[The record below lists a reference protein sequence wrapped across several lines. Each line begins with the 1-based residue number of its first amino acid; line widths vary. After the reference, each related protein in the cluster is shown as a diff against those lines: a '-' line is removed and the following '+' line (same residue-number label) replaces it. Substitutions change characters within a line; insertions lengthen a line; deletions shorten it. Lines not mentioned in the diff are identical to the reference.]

1 MKKLLNVD
9 YLAETIIRYRPLCII
24 ISILILAGLAQG
36 LSKINF
42 NPDIN
47 AFFPEN
53 DTLTTSHLSIEDTYS
68 SMDNAVIGIGVKEGT
83 VFTNEVL
90 SLIEDLTER
99 AWKTPHS
106 LRVDSLSNYSYVS
119 ADGDDLY
126 IEPFLEGSSTY
137 DLKTL
142 KEKELIIEE
151 EELAYGAIISK
162 DKKTSLINIVFDPPR
177 KDIEAEYQESLNYV
191 LGFLEEARK
200 NHPEVDLIISGIV
213 YMEYQSPMLLKAQM
227 PKLMPTAIL
236 VILLTLFLLLRSL
249 VAVAGSFLVILMS
262 VVSAMGSI
270 GFMSGDIAQPFIMV
284 PILIATLAV
293 ADCVHL
299 FTLYFQNLDSSRK
312 SKEAMLESLKLNLQP
327 LFLTSLTT
335 AIGFLSLNLA
345 PVEPLRGIGNGVAVG
360 VFLAFIFTVLLLA
373 PIVSYFNVKQ
383 SKNINFQKNIA
394 RKLGRFSIKNYKR
407 LLVIVPVISCFL
419 MAFIPL
425 NKTND
430 NPLEFYSERY
440 TTSAADSKW
449 ISQRIGGTFPVS
461 YELNSQG
468 IVSDP
473 EFLREVDKFSEWLAS
488 NKEVL
493 HVSSLSKIMKNLN
506 KTLHG
511 KQEEWNIIPTEP
523 DLSAQYLFFYEM
535 SLPYGLDLTNSISQ
549 NKESIKL
556 VASLK
561 ELGSL
566 EYREFAKRVENYASQ
581 NMPEDMV
588 SIGTGTR
595 PIFAFMS
602 NMLITQLTYALGIGI
617 VLITATIILFFRSLR
632 YGMLT
637 SVTNLLPIGVAFG
650 IWAIVSG
657 EISMLVGIGMGT
669 TLGIIVDFT
678 VHFLSKYLH
687 ARRQKNLSAEE
698 AVEYAFETVGFAL
711 IITSFSLIL
720 GFLVLLQAFFIPIH
734 GFVLFSSIAFLS
746 ALIIDLLLFPA
757 LLITWDKR
765 YKLLTL

>member
-1 MKKLLNVD
+1 MKKLLNVN

-24 ISILILAGLAQG
+24 ISLLILAGLAQG

-47 AFFPEN
+47 VFFPEN

-90 SLIEDLTER
+90 SLIEDLTEK

-602 NMLITQLTYALGIGI
+602 NMLITQLIYALGIGI

-765 YKLLTL
+765 YNY

>member
-1 MKKLLNVD
+1 
-9 YLAETIIRYRPLCII
+9 
-24 ISILILAGLAQG
+24 
-36 LSKINF
+36 
-42 NPDIN
+42 
-47 AFFPEN
+47 
-53 DTLTTSHLSIEDTYS
+53 
-68 SMDNAVIGIGVKEGT
+68 MDNAVIGIGVKEGT
-83 VFTNEVL
+83 VFTNEIL
-90 SLIEDLTER
+90 SLIEDLTEK

-126 IEPFLEGSSTY
+126 IEPFIEGSSAY
-137 DLKTL
+137 SLKTL

-177 KDIEAEYQESLNYV
+177 KDIESEYQESLNYV

-249 VAVAGSFLVILMS
+249 VAVAGSFLVILIS

-299 FTLYFQNLDSSRK
+299 FTLYFQNLDSSRR

-394 RKLGRFSIKNYKR
+394 RKLSRFSIKNYKR

-425 NKTND
+425 NNTND

-468 IVSDP
+468 MVSDP

-506 KTLHG
+506 KTFHG
-511 KQEEWNIIPTEP
+511 KQEEWNVIPTES

-535 SLPYGLDLTNSISQ
+535 SLPYGLDLNNSISQ
-549 NKESIKL
+549 NKKSTKL

-566 EYREFAKRVENYASQ
+566 EYREFAQRVENYASQ
-581 NMPEDMV
+581 NMPKDMV

-595 PIFAFMS
+595 PIFAFLS

-765 YKLLTL
+765 YNY

>member
-1 MKKLLNVD
+1 
-9 YLAETIIRYRPLCII
+9 
-24 ISILILAGLAQG
+24 LAQG

-511 KQEEWNIIPTEP
+511 KQDEWNIIPTEP

-602 NMLITQLTYALGIGI
+602 NMLITQLIYALGIGI

-765 YKLLTL
+765 YNY

>member
-602 NMLITQLTYALGIGI
+602 NMLITQLIYALGIGI

-765 YKLLTL
+765 YNH

>member
-1 MKKLLNVD
+1 MKKLLNVN

-24 ISILILAGLAQG
+24 ISLLILAGLAQG

-47 AFFPEN
+47 VFFPEN

-90 SLIEDLTER
+90 SLIEDLTEK

-177 KDIEAEYQESLNYV
+177 KDIESEYQESLNYV

-602 NMLITQLTYALGIGI
+602 NMLITQLIYALGIGI

-765 YKLLTL
+765 YNY

>member
-1 MKKLLNVD
+1 MKKLLNVN

-24 ISILILAGLAQG
+24 ISLLILAGLAQG

-47 AFFPEN
+47 VFFPEN

-90 SLIEDLTER
+90 SLIEDLTEK

-566 EYREFAKRVENYASQ
+566 EYREFAKKVENYASQ

-765 YKLLTL
+765 YNY

>member
-1 MKKLLNVD
+1 MKKLLNVN

-90 SLIEDLTER
+90 SLIEDLTEK

-566 EYREFAKRVENYASQ
+566 EYREFAKKVENYASQ

-765 YKLLTL
+765 YNH

>member
-24 ISILILAGLAQG
+24 ISLLILAGLAQG

-687 ARRQKNLSAEE
+687 ARRQKNFSAEE

-765 YKLLTL
+765 YNY

>member
-394 RKLGRFSIKNYKR
+394 RKLGRFSIKNYKK

-461 YELNSQG
+461 YELYSQG

-566 EYREFAKRVENYASQ
+566 EYREFAKKVENYASQ

-765 YKLLTL
+765 YNH

>member
-1 MKKLLNVD
+1 MKKLLSVN

-24 ISILILAGLAQG
+24 ISLLILAGLAQG

-47 AFFPEN
+47 VFFPEN

-191 LGFLEEARK
+191 LGFIEEARK

-602 NMLITQLTYALGIGI
+602 NMLITQLIYALGIGI

-765 YKLLTL
+765 YNY

>member
-1 MKKLLNVD
+1 MKKLLNVN

-24 ISILILAGLAQG
+24 ISLLILAGLAQG

-394 RKLGRFSIKNYKR
+394 RKLGKFSIKNYKR

-765 YKLLTL
+765 YNH

>member
-1 MKKLLNVD
+1 MKKLVD
-9 YLAETIIRYRPLCII
+9 VNFLAESIIRYRPVCII
-24 ISILILAGLAQG
+24 ISLLIVVGLAQG

-53 DTLTTSHLSIEDTYS
+53 DALTTSHLKIEDTYS
-68 SMDNAVIGIGVKEGT
+68 SMDNVVIGIGVKEGT
-83 VFTNEVL
+83 IFTNEIL
-90 SLIEDLTER
+90 TLIEDLTEK

-126 IEPFLEGSSTY
+126 IEPFIEGSNTY
-137 DLKTL
+137 NLKTL
-142 KEKELIIEE
+142 KEKELIIEG

-177 KDIEAEYQESLNYV
+177 NDIESEYQESLNYV
-191 LGFLEEARK
+191 LDFLEEARK
-200 NHPEVDLIISGIV
+200 KHPEVDLIISGIV

-227 PKLMPTAIL
+227 PKLMPSAIL
-236 VILLTLFLLLRSL
+236 IILVTLFLLLRSL
-249 VAVAGSFLVILMS
+249 VAVTGSFVVILVS
-262 VVSAMGSI
+262 VLSAMGSI

-299 FTLYFQNLDSSRK
+299 FSLYFQNLDSSK
-312 SKEAMLESLKLNLQP
+312 ESKEAMLKSLKLNLQP

-383 SKNINFQKNIA
+383 SKTINFQRNFA
-394 RKLGRFSIKNYKR
+394 RSMGLFSIKNYKK
-407 LLVIVPVISCFL
+407 LLIIVPAVSCL
-419 MAFIPL
+419 LLTFIPL

-461 YELNSQG
+461 YELNSKG
-468 IVSDP
+468 KVSDP
-473 EFLREVDKFSEWLAS
+473 EFLREVDKFSNWLDS
-488 NKEVL
+488 NNEVL
-493 HVSSLSKIMKNLN
+493 HVNSLSKIMKNLN

-511 KQEEWNIIPTEP
+511 KEEEWNVIPKEP

-549 NKESIKL
+549 NKESIKI

-566 EYREFAKRVENYASQ
+566 EYRKFDQRVNNYVSD
-581 NMPEDMV
+581 NLPEDMV

-602 NMLITQLTYALGIGI
+602 NLLITQLIYALGIGI
-617 VLITATIILFFRSLR
+617 VLITTTIILFFRSFK
-632 YGMLT
+632 YGILT
-637 SVTNLLPIGVAFG
+637 SVTNVLPVGVAFG
-650 IWAIVSG
+650 VWAIVSG

-687 ARRQKNLSAEE
+687 ARRQKNLGAEE
-698 AVEYAFETVGFAL
+698 AAEYAFETVGFAL
-711 IITSFSLIL
+711 LITSLSLIA

-765 YKLLTL
+765 YN

>member
-1 MKKLLNVD
+1 
-9 YLAETIIRYRPLCII
+9 
-24 ISILILAGLAQG
+24 
-36 LSKINF
+36 
-42 NPDIN
+42 
-47 AFFPEN
+47 
-53 DTLTTSHLSIEDTYS
+53 
-68 SMDNAVIGIGVKEGT
+68 
-83 VFTNEVL
+83 
-90 SLIEDLTER
+90 
-99 AWKTPHS
+99 
-106 LRVDSLSNYSYVS
+106 
-119 ADGDDLY
+119 
-126 IEPFLEGSSTY
+126 
-137 DLKTL
+137 
-142 KEKELIIEE
+142 
-151 EELAYGAIISK
+151 
-162 DKKTSLINIVFDPPR
+162 
-177 KDIEAEYQESLNYV
+177 
-191 LGFLEEARK
+191 
-200 NHPEVDLIISGIV
+200 
-213 YMEYQSPMLLKAQM
+213 
-227 PKLMPTAIL
+227 MPTAIL

-602 NMLITQLTYALGIGI
+602 NMLITQLIYALGIGI

-734 GFVLFSSIAFLS
+734 GYVLFSSIAFLS

-765 YKLLTL
+765 YNY

>member
-1 MKKLLNVD
+1 MKKLLNANC
-9 YLAETIIRYRPLCII
+9 LAETIIRYRPLCII
-24 ISILILAGLAQG
+24 ISLLILAGLAQG

-47 AFFPEN
+47 VFFPEN
-53 DTLTTSHLSIEDTYS
+53 DPLTTSHLNIEDTYS

-83 VFTNEVL
+83 VFSNEVL
-90 SLIEDLTER
+90 SLIEDLTEK

-126 IEPFLEGSSTY
+126 IEPFIEGSSAY
-137 DLKTL
+137 SLKTL

-177 KDIEAEYQESLNYV
+177 KDIESEYQESLNYV
-191 LGFLEEARK
+191 LDFLEESRK

-249 VAVAGSFLVILMS
+249 VAVAGSFLVILIS

-270 GFMSGDIAQPFIMV
+270 GFMSGDITQPFIMV

-299 FTLYFQNLDSSRK
+299 FTLYFQNLDSSRR

-373 PIVSYFNVKQ
+373 PIVSYFNVRQ
-383 SKNINFQKNIA
+383 SKNINFQKYIA
-394 RKLGRFSIKNYKR
+394 RKLSRFSIKNYKR

-425 NKTND
+425 NNTND

-468 IVSDP
+468 MVSDP

-506 KTLHG
+506 KTFHG
-511 KQEEWNIIPTEP
+511 KQEKWNVIPTES

-535 SLPYGLDLTNSISQ
+535 SLPYGLDLNNSISQ
-549 NKESIKL
+549 NKKSTKL

-566 EYREFAKRVENYASQ
+566 EYREFAQRVENYASQ
-581 NMPEDMV
+581 NMPKDMV

-595 PIFAFMS
+595 PIFAFLS
-602 NMLITQLTYALGIGI
+602 NMLITQLIYALGIGI

-765 YKLLTL
+765 YNY

>member
-1 MKKLLNVD
+1 MKKLLNVN

-24 ISILILAGLAQG
+24 ISLLILAGLAQG

-461 YELNSQG
+461 YELYSQG

-765 YKLLTL
+765 YNY

>member
-394 RKLGRFSIKNYKR
+394 RKLGKFSIKNYKR

-602 NMLITQLTYALGIGI
+602 NMLITQLIYALGIGI

-765 YKLLTL
+765 YNH

>member
-1 MKKLLNVD
+1 MKKLLNVN

-53 DTLTTSHLSIEDTYS
+53 DTLTTSHLNIEDTYS

-461 YELNSQG
+461 YELYSQG

-650 IWAIVSG
+650 IWAIFSG

-765 YKLLTL
+765 YNY

>member
-1 MKKLLNVD
+1 MKKLLNVN

-24 ISILILAGLAQG
+24 ISLLILAGLAQG

-90 SLIEDLTER
+90 SLIEDLTEK

-602 NMLITQLTYALGIGI
+602 NMLITQLIYALGIGI

-765 YKLLTL
+765 YNY

>member
-1 MKKLLNVD
+1 MKKLLNVN

-24 ISILILAGLAQG
+24 ISLLILAGLAQG

-47 AFFPEN
+47 VFFPEN

-90 SLIEDLTER
+90 SLIEDLTEK

-191 LGFLEEARK
+191 LSFLEEARK

-299 FTLYFQNLDSSRK
+299 FTLYFQNLDSSKK

-602 NMLITQLTYALGIGI
+602 NMLITQLIYALGIGI

-765 YKLLTL
+765 YNY

>member
-36 LSKINF
+36 LSKISF

-419 MAFIPL
+419 IAFIPL

-473 EFLREVDKFSEWLAS
+473 KFLREVDKFSEWLAS

-566 EYREFAKRVENYASQ
+566 EYREFAKKVENYASQ

-602 NMLITQLTYALGIGI
+602 NMLITQLIYALGIGI

-765 YKLLTL
+765 YNY

>member
-1 MKKLLNVD
+1 MKKLLNVN

-137 DLKTL
+137 DLNTL

-270 GFMSGDIAQPFIMV
+270 GFMSGDITQPFIMV

-461 YELNSQG
+461 YELYSQG

-595 PIFAFMS
+595 PIFAFLS
-602 NMLITQLTYALGIGI
+602 NMLITQLVYALGIGI

-765 YKLLTL
+765 YNY

>member
-1 MKKLLNVD
+1 MKKLLNVN

-24 ISILILAGLAQG
+24 ISLLILAGLAQG

-68 SMDNAVIGIGVKEGT
+68 SMDNTVIGIGVKEGT

-461 YELNSQG
+461 YELYSQG

-602 NMLITQLTYALGIGI
+602 NMLITQLIYALGIGI

-765 YKLLTL
+765 YNY

>member
-1 MKKLLNVD
+1 MKKLLNVN

-24 ISILILAGLAQG
+24 ISLLILAGLGQG
-36 LSKINF
+36 LSKLNF

-47 AFFPEN
+47 VFFPEN

-90 SLIEDLTER
+90 SLIEDLTEK

-236 VILLTLFLLLRSL
+236 VILLTLFILLRSL

-602 NMLITQLTYALGIGI
+602 NMLITQLVYALGIGI

-757 LLITWDKR
+757 LLITCDKR
-765 YKLLTL
+765 YNY

>member
-1 MKKLLNVD
+1 MKKLLNVN

-24 ISILILAGLAQG
+24 ISLLILAGLAQG

-126 IEPFLEGSSTY
+126 IEPFLEVSSTY

-299 FTLYFQNLDSSRK
+299 FTLYFQNLDSSKK

-602 NMLITQLTYALGIGI
+602 NMLITQLIYALGIGI

-765 YKLLTL
+765 YNY

>member
-1 MKKLLNVD
+1 MKKLLNVN

-24 ISILILAGLAQG
+24 ISLLILAGLAQG

-47 AFFPEN
+47 VFFPEN

-90 SLIEDLTER
+90 SLIEDLTEK

-394 RKLGRFSIKNYKR
+394 RKLSRFSIKNYKR

-581 NMPEDMV
+581 NMPEGMV

-602 NMLITQLTYALGIGI
+602 NMLITQLIYALGIGI

-765 YKLLTL
+765 YNY

>member
-1 MKKLLNVD
+1 MKKLLNVN

-24 ISILILAGLAQG
+24 ISLLILAGLTQG

-47 AFFPEN
+47 VFFPEN

-90 SLIEDLTER
+90 SLIEDLTEK

-299 FTLYFQNLDSSRK
+299 FTLYFQNLDSSKK

-602 NMLITQLTYALGIGI
+602 NMLITQLIYALGIGI

-765 YKLLTL
+765 YNY

>member
-1 MKKLLNVD
+1 MKKLLNVN

-191 LGFLEEARK
+191 LGFIEEARK

-602 NMLITQLTYALGIGI
+602 NMLITQLIYALGIGI

-765 YKLLTL
+765 YNY

>member
-1 MKKLLNVD
+1 MKKLLNVN

-24 ISILILAGLAQG
+24 ISLLILAGLAQG

-394 RKLGRFSIKNYKR
+394 RKLGRFSIKNYKK

-657 EISMLVGIGMGT
+657 EISTLVGIGMGT

-765 YKLLTL
+765 YNH

>member
-1 MKKLLNVD
+1 MKKLLNVN

-24 ISILILAGLAQG
+24 ISLLILAGLAQG

-177 KDIEAEYQESLNYV
+177 KDIESEYQESLNYV
-191 LGFLEEARK
+191 LGFLEGARK
-200 NHPEVDLIISGIV
+200 KHPEVDLIISGIV

-394 RKLGRFSIKNYKR
+394 RKLGKFSIKNYKR

-602 NMLITQLTYALGIGI
+602 NMLITQLIYALGIGI

-765 YKLLTL
+765 YNH

>member
-90 SLIEDLTER
+90 SLLEDLTER

-119 ADGDDLY
+119 ADGDNLY

-394 RKLGRFSIKNYKR
+394 RKLGKFSIKNYKR

-595 PIFAFMS
+595 PIFAFLS
-602 NMLITQLTYALGIGI
+602 NMLITQLVYALGIGI

-765 YKLLTL
+765 YNY

>member
-1 MKKLLNVD
+1 MKKLLNVN

-24 ISILILAGLAQG
+24 ISLLILAGLAQG

-394 RKLGRFSIKNYKR
+394 RKLGRFSIKNYKK

-566 EYREFAKRVENYASQ
+566 EYREFAKKVENYASQ

-602 NMLITQLTYALGIGI
+602 NMLITQLIYALGIGI

-765 YKLLTL
+765 YNY

>member
-602 NMLITQLTYALGIGI
+602 NMLITQLIYALGIGI

-765 YKLLTL
+765 YNY

>member
-1 MKKLLNVD
+1 MKKLLNVN

-24 ISILILAGLAQG
+24 ISLLILAGLGQG
-36 LSKINF
+36 LSKLNF

-47 AFFPEN
+47 VFFPEN

-90 SLIEDLTER
+90 SLIEDLTEK

-177 KDIEAEYQESLNYV
+177 EDIESEYQESLNYV

-270 GFMSGDIAQPFIMV
+270 GFMSGDITQPFIMV

-407 LLVIVPVISCFL
+407 LLVTVPVISCFL

-440 TTSAADSKW
+440 STSAADSKW

-595 PIFAFMS
+595 PIFAFLS
-602 NMLITQLTYALGIGI
+602 NMLITQLVYALGIGI

-687 ARRQKNLSAEE
+687 ARRHKNLNAEE

-765 YKLLTL
+765 YNY

>member
-24 ISILILAGLAQG
+24 ISLLILAGLAQG

-394 RKLGRFSIKNYKR
+394 RKLGKFSIKNYKR

-511 KQEEWNIIPTEP
+511 KQDEWNIIPTEP

-566 EYREFAKRVENYASQ
+566 EYREFAKKVENYASQ

-765 YKLLTL
+765 YNH

>member
-1 MKKLLNVD
+1 MKKLLSVN

-24 ISILILAGLAQG
+24 ISLLILAGLAQG

-602 NMLITQLTYALGIGI
+602 NMLITQLIYALGIGI

-678 VHFLSKYLH
+678 VHFLSKYLQ

-765 YKLLTL
+765 YNY

>member
-24 ISILILAGLAQG
+24 ISLLILAGLAQG

-461 YELNSQG
+461 YELYSQG

-765 YKLLTL
+765 YNY

>member
-24 ISILILAGLAQG
+24 ISLLILAGLAQG

-566 EYREFAKRVENYASQ
+566 EYREFAKKVENYASQ

-595 PIFAFMS
+595 PIFAFLS

-765 YKLLTL
+765 YNY

>member
-1 MKKLLNVD
+1 MKKLLNVN

-24 ISILILAGLAQG
+24 ISLLILAGLAQG

-345 PVEPLRGIGNGVAVG
+345 PVEPLRSIGNGVAVG

-461 YELNSQG
+461 YELYSQG

-566 EYREFAKRVENYASQ
+566 EYREFAKRVENYVSQ

-602 NMLITQLTYALGIGI
+602 NMLITQLIYALGIGI

-765 YKLLTL
+765 YNH

>member
-1 MKKLLNVD
+1 MKKLLNVN

-24 ISILILAGLAQG
+24 ISLLILAGLAQG

-90 SLIEDLTER
+90 SLFEDLTER

-142 KEKELIIEE
+142 KEKELIIEQ

-765 YKLLTL
+765 YNY